1 MTKKE
6 LLATEYVNLKKE
18 FDGPDFKAGIRAH
31 DVHYLATHF
40 KVSDLEDKICHVEM
54 ALKEKNKRL
63 ANEAYWETPEGK
75 EKKIEL
81 ETKLNAIIN
90 TRRTLKENTENDIN
104 LLVYNILGKGWTS
117 NYCGGYGSGN
127 VEIGLANTDP
137 ARDKFKFEFGHTF
150 TIYWDLNN
158 FGSGEKF
165 EMNYGCLGAF
175 DLNEAGTRQ
184 KYLKGMGELASNKL
198 FLDTIKKLFIE
209 TNKKNYELDKEARKL
224 RDMLEK
230 PLNYINK

>member
-6 LLATEYVNLKKE
+6 TLATKYVNLKKE
-18 FDGPDFKAGIRAH
+18 FDGSDFKAGIRAH

-54 ALKEKNKRL
+54 AI
-63 ANEAYWETPEGK
+63 K

-81 ETKLNAIIN
+81 EAKLNTIIN
-90 TRRTLKENTENDIN
+90 TRRALKENTENYIN

-117 NYCGGYGSGN
+117 NYCGGYGNGN

-137 ARDKFKFEFGHTF
+137 TRDKFKFEFGHTF
-150 TIYWDLNN
+150 TIYWNLNN

-198 FLDTIKKLFIE
+198 FLNAIKKLFIE